1 MKIAFTVIG
10 LVLGLFLGSGAA
22 LLFAAAAGAALGW
35 IVAALL
41 DLERRLHA
49 LEQRRE
55 PPVPAEL
62 RAPAAP
68 TPPAAPQPR
77 VSTAAPAP
85 PAPATAASVARPTPP
100 PPPSPGAIDQALDAT
115 RRWLTTGNVPVKLG
129 VIISFFGVAFLLKYA
144 VDRELLRIPIEARL
158 LGVAAAAIAL
168 LVVGWRLRERTRVYA
183 LSLQGGGVG
192 ILYLTIFAAL
202 RLFAV
207 IATGPAFVLLVALTL
222 ATGTLAVLQ
231 NARAL
236 ATLGVVGGFLAPVLV
251 STGTGSH
258 VVLFSYYLLLNAAI
272 LGVAWFR
279 AWREL
284 NWLGFVFTFVI
295 GGFWGYLNYERS
307 MLAST
312 EPFVILYFLF
322 YQLTAIL
329 FALRQPPDLRGL
341 VDGTL
346 IFGTPVLAF
355 AMQAVL
361 LGHTEFGLAISAVT
375 VALFYAAV
383 AMLLN
388 RRGDPG
394 LRLLIESFLALGVA
408 FGTIAIPLAL
418 DARWTAAAWALEGAA
433 LVWVGTRQ
441 QRLLARVAGSVLVIG
456 AGMAFLNHGWRYG
469 RGLPFL
475 NGNLL
480 GGWLIA
486 LAALFSARELGK
498 SIGRW
503 DAVQRVVSL
512 VLFLWGLIW
521 WLVTG
526 GLEID
531 ERVTARFEPAAFVLF
546 FVLSPALLT
555 AASQRLDWSTG
566 RRASFLSLPLLLL
579 PAATVALGS
588 GHPLGDLGFV
598 AWPVAGVVQYW
609 MLRQNEQ
616 AHPRLGRM
624 GHAWTLALIAVLAL
638 WEVAWQL
645 DEQGLNAAWAGSAA
659 SLVPG
664 ALLIVVLRGCRGSG
678 WPLAAQAQTYIVSG
692 CGLLLLLEWLCV
704 AGLNLG
710 TDGDPT
716 PLPYLPL
723 ANPVDIASAFALL
736 NSWQWLLALRTDAA
750 TLAAAGLR
758 RAQTALGVVAFA
770 ISTIALLRAVHH
782 LGGVPWQVQ
791 TLFDSVLVQAALS
804 VYWGLLA
811 FAGMIAGA
819 RGSRRWLWLAGAVL
833 MGAVVLKL
841 FVIDLGNTGTVAR
854 IVSFIA
860 TGALL
865 LVVGYFAPVP
875 PRQTESQH
883 A

>member
-10 LVLGLFLGSGAA
+10 LVLGLFLGSGGPV
-22 LLFAAAAGAALGW
+22 LIAAAAGAALGW
-35 IVAALL
+35 TMAAFL
-41 DLERRLHA
+41 DLERRLRA
-49 LEQRRE
+49 LERYLE
-55 PPVPAEL
+55 SPAPAEL
-62 RAPAAP
+62 KAPAKP
-68 TPPAAPQPR
+68 KPPAAPEAEVR
-77 VSTAAPAP
+77 AAAPAT
-85 PAPATAASVARPTPP
+85 PAPSAEPSAPRAPP
-100 PPPSPGAIDQALDAT
+100 PPRPPGAVDQALAAS

-158 LGVAAAAIAL
+158 LGVAAAAIVL
-168 LVVGWRLRERTRVYA
+168 LGVGWRLRERKRVYA

-207 IATGPAFVLLVALTL
+207 IGALPAFALLAALTL
-222 ATGTLAVLQ
+222 ATGALAVLQ

-295 GGFWGYLNYERS
+295 GGLWGYLNYERS

-312 EPFVILYFLF
+312 EPFVVLYFLF

-361 LGHTEFGLAISAVT
+361 LGHTEFGLAISAVA

-383 AMLLN
+383 ATLLN

-394 LRLLIESFLALGVA
+394 LRLLVESFLALGVA
-408 FGTIAIPLAL
+408 FATIAIPLAL

-456 AGMAFLNHGWRYG
+456 AGIAFINHGWKYG

-503 DAVQRVVSL
+503 DAVQRLISL
-512 VLFLWGLIW
+512 LLFAWGLIW

-531 ERVTARFEPAAFVLF
+531 ERIAGSFEPAAFVLF
-546 FVLSPALLT
+546 FVLGPALLT
-555 AASQRLDWSTG
+555 TVSRPLDWSAG

-579 PAATVALGS
+579 PAASIALDS
-588 GHPLGDLGFV
+588 GHPFGNLGFI
-598 AWPVAGVVQYW
+598 AWPLAGVLQYW
-609 MLRQNEQ
+609 MLRRNEQ
-616 AHPRLGRM
+616 AQPRLGRI
-624 GHAWTLALIAVLAL
+624 GHAWTLTLIAILAS
-638 WEVAWQL
+638 WEVGWQL
-645 DEQGLNAAWAGSAA
+645 DEQGLNAVWAWSAA

-664 ALLIVVLRGCRGSG
+664 ALLIFVLRGCRGRS
-678 WPLAAQAQTYIVSG
+678 WPLGAQAQTYIVSG

-710 TDGDPT
+710 TDGDPG
-716 PLPYLPL
+716 PLAYLPL

-736 NSWQWLLALRTDAA
+736 NGWQWMLALKTDAA
-750 TLAAAGLR
+750 VLDAAGLR
-758 RAQTALGVVAFA
+758 RAQVLLGLVAFA
-770 ISTIALLRAVHH
+770 ISTIALLRGVHH
-782 LGGVPWQVQ
+782 LGEVPWDAQS
-791 TLFDSVLVQAALS
+791 LFDSVLVQAALS

-819 RGSRRWLWLAGAVL
+819 RSARRWLWLAGAVL

-865 LVVGYFAPVP
+865 LVVGYFAPAP